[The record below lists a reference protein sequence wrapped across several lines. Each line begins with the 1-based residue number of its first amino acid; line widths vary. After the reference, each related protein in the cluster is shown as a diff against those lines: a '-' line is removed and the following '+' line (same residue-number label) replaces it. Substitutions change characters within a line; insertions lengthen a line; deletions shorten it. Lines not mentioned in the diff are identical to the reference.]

1 MNPKIKIA
9 ALDFVKSK
17 FRPGY
22 ENNLKGQELHDEYSR
37 ECELFENHFKLMSKD
52 EIQTYHDFVVWI
64 DYSEMWKTDL
74 TIDELWDIHN
84 GI

>member
-1 MNPKIKIA
+1 
-9 ALDFVKSK
+9 
-17 FRPGY
+17 
-22 ENNLKGQELHDEYSR
+22 
-37 ECELFENHFKLMSKD
+37 MSKD